1 MAHDSS
7 HPTHDD
13 SAPKTPSFSQEV
25 PFFPRSLGELIP
37 RSLTYRAALVLIIFI
52 VGRLALAHFADNRY
66 TMMWE
71 VTDGA
76 RTGHVLGTIHAGKDS
91 VYPMDPAILEAF
103 DRARLLSF
111 EIKLGK
117 TKPRAPSPMPPKLD
131 TRKERE
137 LLYRVAAL
145 QIRRDPAA
153 WLAYQSQ
160 SISDRRAEAYRRSLY
175 LTEKALPINGFD
187 TDRAVIELSGYS
199 FKNGIE
205 RHLFGRAGFSK
216 PILAAEPNWI
226 HNKHGKI
233 IKARNDYVFDPFEP
247 DTLDRAIDEA
257 REVADWVWEDWR
269 EGRVGDLDKAD
280 RDYNIMVRRNR
291 AMAHTFHQLL
301 KTTDR
306 PFMAVGYAHLGG
318 KEGLIAILKSSGLTV
333 KRVRKQRQEK

>member
-13 SAPKTPSFSQEV
+13 STPKTPPFSQEV
-25 PFFPRSLGELIP
+25 SFFPRSLGELIP
-37 RSLTYRAALVLIIFI
+37 RSLTYRAALVLIIFMF
-52 VGRLALAHFADNRY
+52 GRQVLAHFADKQY

-76 RTGHVLGTIHAGKDS
+76 RTGHVLGTIHVGKVS
-91 VYPMDPAILEAF
+91 FYPLDPAIQEAF
-103 DRARLLSF
+103 DRARVLSF
-111 EIKLGK
+111 EIKLGNS
-117 TKPRAPSPMPPKLD
+117 KPLAPGPMSPKLD

-153 WLAYQSQ
+153 WLAYRSQ
-160 SISDRRAEAYRRSLY
+160 SIPARRAEAYRRSLY
-175 LTEKALPINGFD
+175 LTEKAPLVNGFD
-187 TDRAVIELSGYS
+187 LDRAVIELSGYS
-199 FKNGIE
+199 FKHGIE
-205 RHLFGRAGFSK
+205 RHLFGRAGFKK
-216 PILAAEPNWI
+216 PILAAEPAWL
-226 HNKHGKI
+226 HKKHLRI

-257 REVADWVWEDWR
+257 RDDSDWVWEDWR

-280 RDYNIMVRRNR
+280 SDYNIMVRRNR
-291 AMAHTFHQLL
+291 AMAHTFRQLL

-306 PFMAVGYAHLGG
+306 PFLAVGGAHLGG
-318 KEGLIAILKSSGLTV
+318 KEGLIALLKSSGLTV